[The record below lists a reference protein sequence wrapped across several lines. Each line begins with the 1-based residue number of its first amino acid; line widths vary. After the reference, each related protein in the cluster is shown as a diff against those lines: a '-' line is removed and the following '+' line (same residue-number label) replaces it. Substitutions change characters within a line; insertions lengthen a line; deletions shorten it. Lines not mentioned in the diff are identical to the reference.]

1 MKPRG
6 IIWLS
11 LALNVALAVAI
22 FLSAKKTPAPGQITT
37 ASQPMAG
44 TNTQS
49 GSATNN
55 PEPAGLPFRWSQIA
69 SEDLKIYRDNL
80 LAIGC
85 PKITMREII
94 RAVINERF
102 GMRRRSILASFQNQY
117 WDMVLHRE
125 LVGRQKFPRTEWGQA
140 LESLK
145 AERLQL
151 ITDVLGRD
159 ALITESERQAQRAE
173 LEQRRSWLSPEKRE
187 KLIELEEQ
195 YQQRLVEWAET
206 LGLRLNGIP
215 TQEDEDRLQKWQ
227 QDFDEA
233 EKKLLTPDELA
244 ELQLRE
250 SDVADWAG
258 NLPGFNPTEDEWR
271 SLTGLR
277 SQYEETQRE
286 LANSNLTDEERTARQ
301 NELQAGFDSA
311 VQAAL
316 TSDQFAQYQ
325 LANND
330 QYQSLHNVTQRY
342 GLPDSVAA
350 DSLGL
355 QQSAQTAADQIRANT
370 NLSPEARQAAL
381 NAIQQETEQT
391 LSQILGPTAL
401 STYKEYGGDWISG
414 LSQTE

>member
-1 MKPRG
+1 MKSRA

-11 LALNVALAVAI
+11 LLLNVALAAAI
-22 FLSAKKTPAPGQITT
+22 FLPEKRPPAPGQVST
-37 ASQPMAG
+37 ASQPLAG
-44 TNTQS
+44 TNTLS
-49 GSATNN
+49 GPATGN
-55 PEPAGLPFRWSQIA
+55 PASAGLPFRWSQIA
-69 SEDLKIYRDNL
+69 SENLKCYRDNL

-85 PKITMREII
+85 PEITMREII

-102 GMRRRSILASFQNQY
+102 GARRRSILASFQERY
-117 WDMVLHRE
+117 WDLVLRRE
-125 LVGRQKFPRTEWGQA
+125 LVRRQWIPRTEWGQA

-159 ALITESERQAQRAE
+159 ALITEAERKARRVE
-173 LEQRRSWLSPEKRE
+173 LEQRRSWLSPEKRAR
-187 KLIELEEQ
+187 LIELEEMH
-195 YQQRLVEWAET
+195 QQQLVDWAES
-206 LGLRLNGIP
+206 LGSRVNGMP
-215 TQEDEDRLQKWQ
+215 TQEDQDRLQKWQ
-227 QDFDEA
+227 QEFDEA
-233 EKKLLTPDELA
+233 EKQLLTPGELA

-258 NLPGFNPTEDEWR
+258 SLPGFEPTEDEWR

-277 SQYEETQRE
+277 SQYEESQRE
-286 LANSNLTDEERTARQ
+286 LGNAGLTDEERTARQ

-316 TSDQFAQYQ
+316 SPDQFAQYQ

-330 QYQSLHNVTQRY
+330 QYQALHNMTQRY
-342 GLPDSVAA
+342 GLSDSVAA
-350 DSLGL
+350 QSFGM
-355 QQSAQTAADQIRANT
+355 QQSAQTAADQVRANT

-401 STYKEYGGDWISG
+401 STYKEYGGDWILG

>member
-1 MKPRG
+1 MWRF
-6 IIWLS
+6 
-11 LALNVALAVAI
+11 AAAI
-22 FLSAKKTPAPGQITT
+22 FLSAKKTPVPDQAAM
-37 ASQPMAG
+37 ASQPIAG
-44 TNTQS
+44 TSSQPAA
-49 GSATNN
+49 ATNN
-55 PEPAGLPFRWSQIA
+55 PAPAGPPFLWSQLA
-69 SEDLKIYRDNL
+69 SENLKNYRDNL

-102 GMRRRSILASFQNQY
+102 GARRRDILASFQNRY
-117 WDMVLHRE
+117 WDMVLRRE
-125 LVGRQKFPRTEWGQA
+125 LVGRQWLPRTEWGRA

-159 ALITESERQAQRAE
+159 ALITEAERQARRAE
-173 LEQRRSWLSPEKRE
+173 LEQQRSWLSPDKRDR
-187 KLIELEEQ
+187 LIELEAQ
-195 YQQRLVEWAET
+195 HQQQLVDWAET
-206 LGLRLNGIP
+206 LGTRLNGVP

-250 SDVADWAG
+250 SDVAGWAG

-277 SQYEETQRE
+277 SQYEESQRE
-286 LANSNLTDEERTARQ
+286 LGNADLTDEERAARQ
-301 NELQAGFDSA
+301 NELQANFDSA

-316 TSDQFAQYQ
+316 TPDQFAQYQ

-330 QYQSLHNVTQRY
+330 QYQSLYNVTQRY

-350 DSLGL
+350 QSLGM
-355 QQSAQTAADQIRANT
+355 QQSAQAAADQVRANT

-381 NAIQQETEQT
+381 NAIQQETEQA
-391 LSQILGPTAL
+391 LSQILGVQAL
-401 STYKEYGGDWISG
+401 STYKEYGGDWILG

>member
-6 IIWLS
+6 IIWFS
-11 LALNVALAVAI
+11 LALNVALAAAI
-22 FLSAKKTPAPGQITT
+22 FLAAKKTSAPDQAAT
-37 ASQPMAG
+37 ASKPIAG
-44 TNTQS
+44 TSSQP
-49 GSATNN
+49 GAVTNN
-55 PEPAGLPFRWSQIA
+55 PVPAGPPFLWSQIA
-69 SEDLKIYRDNL
+69 SENLKIYRDHL

-102 GMRRRSILASFQNQY
+102 GMRRRGILASFQNRY

-125 LVGRQKFPRTEWGQA
+125 LVGRQKFPRTEWGRA

-159 ALITESERQAQRAE
+159 ALISEAERQARRAE
-173 LEQRRSWLSPEKRE
+173 LEQQRSWLSPDKRDR
-187 KLIELEEQ
+187 LIELEAQ
-195 YQQRLVEWAET
+195 HQQQLVDWAET
-206 LGLRLNGIP
+206 LGSRLNGVP

-250 SDVADWAG
+250 SDVAGWAG

-277 SQYEETQRE
+277 SQYEESQRE
-286 LANSNLTDEERTARQ
+286 LGNADLTDEERTARQ
-301 NELQAGFDSA
+301 NDLQAGFDSA

-316 TSDQFAQYQ
+316 TPDQFAQYQ

-350 DSLGL
+350 QSLGM
-355 QQSAQTAADQIRANT
+355 QQSAQTAADQVRANT

-381 NAIQQETEQT
+381 NAIQQETEQA
-391 LSQILGPTAL
+391 LSQILGVKVL
-401 STYKEYGGDWISG
+401 STYKEYGGDWILG
-414 LSQTE
+414 LSQTD

>member
-11 LALNVALAVAI
+11 VALNVALAAAI
-22 FLSAKKTPAPGQITT
+22 FLPAKKTPAPDQTPT
-37 ASQPMAG
+37 ASQTVAG
-44 TNTQS
+44 TDTPPGPVTGN
-49 GSATNN
+49 SAL
-55 PEPAGLPFRWSQIA
+55 AGLPFRWSQIA
-69 SEDLKIYRDNL
+69 SKDLEKYRDNL
-80 LAIGC
+80 RAIGC
-85 PKITMREII
+85 PEPTMREII

-102 GMRRRSILASFQNQY
+102 GSRRRSILASFQNRY

-125 LVGRQKFPRTEWGQA
+125 LIARQKFPRTEWGQA
-140 LESLK
+140 LASL
-145 AERLQL
+145 AEERQQL
-151 ITDVLGRD
+151 IADVLGRD
-159 ALITESERQAQRAE
+159 GMITEAERQARRAE
-173 LEQRRSWLSPEKRE
+173 LEQQHSWLSPEKRGQ
-187 KLIELEEQ
+187 LIELEEKH
-195 YQQRLVEWAET
+195 QQQLVDWAET
-206 LGLRLNGIP
+206 LGTRLNGIP

-227 QDFDEA
+227 QDFDDA

-277 SQYEETQRE
+277 SQFDESQRG
-286 LANSNLTDEERTARQ
+286 LGGAGLTDEERAARQ

-316 TSDQFAQYQ
+316 TPEQFAQYQ

-330 QYQSLHNVTQRY
+330 QYQSLRNVTQRY

-350 DSLGL
+350 ESLGV
-355 QQSAQTAADQIRANT
+355 QQTAQTQAAQVRANDS
-370 NLSPEARQAAL
+370 LSPEARQAAL
-381 NAIQQETEQT
+381 SAIQQETEQT
-391 LSQILGPTAL
+391 LSQILGAKVL
-401 STYKEYGGDWISG
+401 STYKEYGGDWLTG
-414 LSQTE
+414 LSQTD